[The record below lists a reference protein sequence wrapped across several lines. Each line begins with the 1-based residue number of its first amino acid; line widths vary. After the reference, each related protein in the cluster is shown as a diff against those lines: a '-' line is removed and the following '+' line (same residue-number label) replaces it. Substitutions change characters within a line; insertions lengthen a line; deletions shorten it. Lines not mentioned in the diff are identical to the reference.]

1 MLMMSRTYITLM
13 FSSEGATPSTIIKK
27 LEGIGFSRIE
37 SVSGMKNIVY
47 EWDRKATLK
56 DTLELADRV
65 HKAMKG
71 LNVTYTLNTVN
82 EDETFLKS
90 V

>member
-1 MLMMSRTYITLM
+1 MMSRTYITLM
-13 FSSEGATPSTIIKK
+13 FSSEGAAPSSVIKK
-27 LEGIGFSRIE
+27 LESIGFSRIE
-37 SVSGMKNIVY
+37 SISGMKNIVY
-47 EWDRKATLK
+47 EWERKATLK

-65 HKAMKG
+65 QNALKG
-71 LNVTYTLNTVN
+71 LHVTYTLNTVN